1 MTMGTSLIRIA
12 RSSSRGFTLVELV
25 TAIIIVGILSAV
37 AVPRMFDSQAFQE
50 RGYVDEV
57 AAAIRYSQKIAVAS
71 GCEVSVS
78 LNAAA
83 YSANQRS
90 NFNNCVN
97 RIGAWTTPVR
107 RSDGG
112 ALAGTAP
119 PNVAMVPAATFVFDD
134 TGRVTTNPPVFTV
147 GAFTL
152 TVNPVSGIVTVL
164 P

>member
-1 MTMGTSLIRIA
+1 MGTSLIRNA
-12 RSSSRGFTLVELV
+12 RSPSRGFTLFELV
-25 TAIIIVGILSAV
+25 TALVIVGILSAV
-37 AVPRMFDSQAFQE
+37 AVPRMFDNQAFQE

-71 GCEVSVS
+71 GCEVSIS
-78 LNAAA
+78 LAASA

-90 NFNNCVN
+90 TFSNCIT
-97 RIGAWTTPVR
+97 RSGAWTMPVL

-119 PNVAMVPAATFVFDD
+119 QNVTMAPAATFVFDAN
-134 TGRVTTNPPVFTV
+134 GQVTTSPPAFTV
-147 GAFTL
+147 GVFTL
-152 TVNPVSGIVTVL
+152 TVNPVSGIVTVS

>member
-1 MTMGTSLIRIA
+1 MGTSLIRIA
-12 RSSSRGFTLVELV
+12 RSPSRGFTLVELV
-25 TAIIIVGILSAV
+25 TALVIVGILSAV
-37 AVPRMFDSQAFQE
+37 AVPRLFDNQAFQE

-78 LNAAA
+78 LAAAA

-90 NFNNCVN
+90 TLNDCDA
-97 RIGAWTTPVR
+97 RTGAWTTPVL

-119 PNVAMVPAATFVFDD
+119 QNVAMAPAATFVFDA
-134 TGRVTTNPPVFTV
+134 TGRVTANPPVFTV
-147 GAFTL
+147 GVFTL
-152 TVNPVSGIVTVL
+152 TVNPVSGVVTVL